1 MKKNNTPAP
10 KLAPAPGHIN
20 WPQLSE
26 LLARPIAYHPIFAK
40 IAGGAVPGIFLSQA
54 FYWTN
59 IIELTNPSRDGWFY
73 KTRDDWQLETLLTRR
88 EQETA
93 RRQLRSLGILEE
105 KRQDVPARLY
115 YRLNKT
121 ALLALLQAYLPDEP
135 PTPSKSSWRETSQQ
149 GGAKR
154 ANKKEQNAPTLSG
167 AKTTPE
173 KTTISAAQIQTLLQ
187 SLDDEQ
193 LQQLEADAD
202 ELKGTPAGRKLYE
215 NRGQEAIEDMVLR
228 DWLSRAGN

>member
-1 MKKNNTPAP
+1 MKKPNTPAP
-10 KLAPAPGHIN
+10 KLAPAPRHIN

-59 IIELTNPSRDGWFY
+59 IVELTNPTREGWFY
-73 KTRDDWQLETLLTRR
+73 KTRDEWQLETLLTRR

-93 RRQLRSLGILEE
+93 RRILRGLGILEE

-121 ALLALLQAYLPDEP
+121 ALLALLESYLPTEP
-135 PTPSKSSWRETSQQ
+135 PTPAKSSWRKTSQQ
-149 GGAKR
+149 VGTKR
-154 ANKKEQNAPTLSG
+154 ANKSEQNEPTLKG

-173 KTTISAAQIQTLLQ
+173 KTTISAAQIQTLRA
-187 SLDDEQ
+187 SLDEQQ

-202 ELKGTPAGRKLYE
+202 ELKASPAGRKFHE
-215 NRGQEAIEDMVLR
+215 NHGQSAIEEMVLR
-228 DWLSRAGN
+228 DWLSRQGN